1 MKLRL
6 RLPAVKDPKEIE
18 VENDTAFG
26 LFLFIVEAESQI
38 PSQALR
44 LLTGFPPKPI
54 VAGDTTLLST
64 ILRDN
69 DTVIVQKGEAIV
81 KQGSTDGKY
90 IAPSND
96 RATFVRRR
104 CPGDNSCLF
113 HAAAYV
119 LKNKS
124 RTDGPALRQECAD
137 IVLANREVFNATLLG
152 RSPQD
157 YVQWLRQPT
166 SWGGQI
172 ELLVLSFLF
181 QTELVALDL
190 QSARFERIGQDK
202 GYATRVFVVYTGNH
216 YDAIGM
222 AVSAMGGSEKDDQ
235 VMFNS
240 RDQRVLDQ
248 AVRFVQFECKT
259 DSARVPGSQ

>member
-6 RLPAVKDPKEIE
+6 RLPNQKEPKQIE
-18 VENDTAFG
+18 VEDDTAYG
-26 LFLFIVEAESQI
+26 LFLFIVENEAHI
-38 PSQALR
+38 PAAALR
-44 LLTGFPPKPI
+44 LLTGFPPKAI
-54 VAGDTTLLST
+54 AAEDVTLVSSF
-64 ILRDN
+64 LRDN
-69 DTVIVQKGEAIV
+69 DVIIVQKGEAIV

-90 IAPSND
+90 IAPSSD

-104 CPGDNSCLF
+104 VPGDNSCLF

-119 LKNKS
+119 LRNKS

-137 IVLANREVFNATLLG
+137 VVLANRELFTATLLG
-152 RSPQD
+152 RPPAE

-172 ELLVLSFLF
+172 ELIVLSFLF
-181 QTELVALDL
+181 QTEIVALDL
-190 QSARFERIGQDK
+190 QSSRMERIGEDK
-202 GYATRVFVVYTGNH
+202 NYATRSFVVYTGNH
-216 YDAIGM
+216 YDAIAM
-222 AVSAMGGSEKDDQ
+222 SVSALGGAEHDDQ

-248 AVRFVQFECKT
+248 AVRFVQFECKKE
-259 DSARVPGSQ
+259 SQGLS